1 MESGLAFSPEQ
12 SAQVIALAARM
23 QEADAEKI
31 PVAQL
36 RQAALEAGIEDRY
49 IEAAIQ
55 QVGDG
60 QASIVESETPEAS
73 DNSPST
79 FGLVLLNVCV
89 LAKFGMDYRL
99 TSTAEVPMAAAAV
112 MLLVNG
118 ILLPSRKALGALGV
132 IAWGWSA
139 GIYLSRSD
147 DFGSILLCMAIGYLI
162 YTAGKGLSPY
172 RESK

>member
-55 QVGDG
+55 QVGSG
-60 QASIVESETPEAS
+60 QSSVVETAKAESS
-73 DNSPST
+73 DNSPWT
-79 FGLVLLNVCV
+79 FGLVLLNLCV

-99 TSTAEVPMAAAAV
+99 TSTAEVPMATAAV

-118 ILLPSRKALGALGV
+118 ILLPGRKVLGALGV

-147 DFGSILLCMAIGYLI
+147 DLGSILLCIAVGYLI

-172 RESK
+172 RNSK

>member
-60 QASIVESETPEAS
+60 QTSIVEFAKPATT
-73 DNSPST
+73 DNSPWT
-79 FGLVLLNVCV
+79 TGLVLLNVCI
-89 LAKFGMDYRL
+89 LLKLSMDFSL
-99 TSTAEVPMAAAAV
+99 TSPSEVPVIAAAV
-112 MLLVNG
+112 MLLANG
-118 ILLPSRKALGALGV
+118 ILLPSRKALGVIGV

-139 GIYLSRSD
+139 GVHLSKRD
-147 DFGSILLCMAIGYLI
+147 EFGSILLCIAIGYLI

-172 RESK
+172 RKSK